1 MEGGISRLGWPTGSK
16 DQASA
21 ESALAEL
28 TPSAFFKP
36 LKDMKKKKGLKIGLW
51 GEPEAGKSY
60 CSQTFPPPVHI
71 IDTDIGSQI
80 VADENFPDKDI
91 RIFEVK
97 EIDPDSPAEKAKP
110 LESLQ
115 KLEQAILSLRT
126 INTGTIVVDVVTDWW
141 NWLGTWVEVKATRYT
156 KSGQMMR
163 TEWQM
168 ANKRYKQFVFRLLL
182 KPINIVFIAQAKRVF
197 SSRGEEMDIQKP
209 KWQYQTKHWLDVI
222 FHMRKRYLPN
232 ATKPSYSALM
242 TKCRWKRAY
251 DAEIPDLTYDLIV
264 SKMRELGVKN
274 LPI

>member
-1 MEGGISRLGWPTGSK
+1 MAWPTG
-16 DQASA
+16 DPNQAST
-21 ESALAEL
+21 ESATEL

-36 LKDMKKKKGLKIGLW
+36 LKDMKKKKGLKTGLW

-60 CSQTFPPPVHI
+60 CSQTFLPEPIYI
-71 IDTDIGSQI
+71 IDTDIGAQI

-97 EIDPDSPAEKAKP
+97 EIDPDSPADKAKP
-110 LESLQ
+110 LESLH

-126 INTGTIVVDVVTDWW
+126 VNKGTIVVDVVTDWW
-141 NWLGTWVEVKATRYT
+141 NWLGTWVEVKASRYT

-163 TEWQM
+163 TEWGL

-197 SSRGEEMDIQKP
+197 SSTGAETNILKP
-209 KWQYQTKHWLDVI
+209 KWQFQTKHWLDVI

-232 ATKPSYSALM
+232 ATKPTYSALM

-251 DAEIPDLTYDLIV
+251 DAEIPNLTYQLIID
-264 SKMRELGVKN
+264 KMRELGVKN